1 MAEDR
6 ANNPARR
13 PNLGLPDFVKSAV
26 KSEHRYK
33 SPQPKVTVTKRT
45 ELPPAL
51 DTDVPFNDRV
61 ELAQKH
67 LHEADKDYKESKQ
80 HG

>member
-13 PNLGLPDFVKSAV
+13 PNIGLPNFVQEKMAAKPKPAV
-26 KSEHRYK
+26 K
-33 SPQPKVTVTKRT
+33 KRT
-45 ELPPAL
+45 ELPPAM
-51 DTDVPFNDRV
+51 DTDVPFNERLD
-61 ELAQKH
+61 LATTH
-67 LHEADKDYKESKQ
+67 LHEADRDYKESKH